1 MNNETM
7 EAFLQKLFDNTQ
19 PLFTERQQRL
29 LVGSLALQLGY
40 GGQAVIHRLTGI
52 SYKRIRDGIR
62 DLEELK
68 AILSDPAPEGTPSNP
83 MLDPQRCRRPGGGR
97 SSILKLHPEV
107 LEHMEEILRGHV
119 AYDPETGRNVA
130 QMSLSPIRQ
139 KLASQYGIKI
149 SLPTVSKLL
158 KSMGYAV
165 KHLESQRGKNQ
176 EDGLERK

>member
-7 EAFLQKLFDNTQ
+7 EAFLRKLFDNTQ

-29 LVGSLALQLGY
+29 LVGSLAMQLGY

-68 AILSDPAPEGTPSNP
+68 TFLSNPASDGTLSNP
-83 MLDPQRCRRPGGGR
+83 MLNPQRCRRPGGGR

-107 LEHMEEILRGHV
+107 LENIEEILRGHV
-119 AYDPETGRNVA
+119 AFDPETGRNVA
-130 QMSLSPIRQ
+130 QMSLSPIQQ

-149 SLPTVSKLL
+149 SLPTVSKLM
-158 KSMGYAV
+158 KSLGYAV
-165 KHLESQRGKNQ
+165 RSPKTNGGKI
-176 EDGLERK
+176 EK